1 MTPTSMPRL
10 GAVQSLVEKFGYFF
24 GYTLL
29 RNLYQRVTGNNQG
42 ERDRGFRGLLEPPGP
57 LLTHFH
63 SAYIIIAYSESL
75 PTRYPLEPPG

>member
-1 MTPTSMPRL
+1 MTATSTCTPRL

-42 ERDRGFRGLLEPPGP
+42 ERYREFRGL
-57 LLTHFH
+57 T
-63 SAYIIIAYSESL
+63 
-75 PTRYPLEPPG
+75 